1 MENFE
6 QTEQQEPA
14 KRPMFLT
21 ILCILTFISTV
32 LAMLSSLIMPFVAE
46 KIVELMQAAPDY
58 DEEKAKE
65 GIKVLTAGWNYYG
78 TTFLLALSS
87 FSGAFLMWKQK
98 RTGFYVYAVT
108 NMVLLFIP
116 TIILASP
123 ITVFPVLLTV
133 LFIGLYALNFK
144 HLS

>member
-6 QTEQQEPA
+6 QTEQQETA
-14 KRPMFLT
+14 KRPLFLT

-32 LAMLSSLIMPFVAE
+32 LAMISSLVMPFVGE

-58 DEEKAKE
+58 DEEKAKQ
-65 GIKVLTAGWNYYG
+65 GIKVLTAGWDYYG
-78 TTFLLALSS
+78 TTFLLALAS

-98 RTGFYVYAVT
+98 KNGFYVYAVT
-108 NMVLLFIP
+108 NFVLVFVPML
-116 TIILASP
+116 ILS
-123 ITVFPVLLTV
+123 VSLDWFSVLLTS